1 MTYKFQTSSIPVS
14 GYRMECSS
22 SAVEDLT
29 DLRSWVFWFLVNF
42 LTESLVW
49 ALWIVLSLSCKSLF
63 FYKSWCCLGVQCLT
77 QPSPC
82 HPPVLWHLQQCGNVC
97 TEAAEAVWGT
107 LGLAWP
113 MIHVLPAVQLC
124 NVPWGCQ
131 EFFLRYKSLKILTE
145 RISAL
150 DRGCDPHFYNYLSK
164 RSGLPALAWESC
176 TRCTLWNQECVR
188 AYLPWFVS
196 LCWVNIHWTHAFFP
210 FPS

>member
-1 MTYKFQTSSIPVS
+1 
-14 GYRMECSS
+14 MECSS

-49 ALWIVLSLSCKSLF
+49 ALWIVLRLSCKSLF
-63 FYKSWCCLGVQCLT
+63 FYKSWYCLGVQCLT

-113 MIHVLPAVQLC
+113 MIHVLPAVQLF

-131 EFFLRYKSLKILTE
+131 AIFLRYKSLKILTE

-150 DRGCDPHFYNYLSK
+150 DRGCDRVTLASTIIRANVRGCLPLLGSPAHRAHFGIKSVWGLTCRDLSVFAGWIFTELMHFFHFLHNFCYLH
-164 RSGLPALAWESC
+164 L
-176 TRCTLWNQECVR
+176 
-188 AYLPWFVS
+188 
-196 LCWVNIHWTHAFFP
+196 H
-210 FPS
+210 